1 MISIAVGALQGKIEL
16 YLEMAGSYAVPE
28 PMVFEPSH
36 EGLMAMWSLFQ
47 SMGAVPVHFMP
58 EIGDPSLTGLPRNFD
73 AAGFVGTARYLSTL
87 EWRSCAG
94 GEA

>member
-16 YLEMAGSYAVPE
+16 YLEMAGSPGVSE

-36 EGLMAMWSLFQ
+36 EGLMAMWGLFQ
-47 SMGAVPVHFMP
+47 SMGGVPVRFMP
-58 EIGDPSLTGLPRNFD
+58 EISDPELTGLPQSFD
-73 AAGFVGTARYLSTL
+73 TASFVATARYLSTL
-87 EWRSCAG
+87 DWRSCPG